1 MFRFSVEVSHGR
13 ASSCERSASQERTT
27 IRRQSVF
34 EGFKTFIMRGN
45 VIDLAVGVV
54 IGTAFSAVI
63 NSLVNDIL
71 MAIIATLVG
80 QPDFSD
86 VLVFGAVRLGAFI
99 TTVVNF
105 LIISATLYFFVIVP
119 VNKLSEFTRR
129 NEPPPAPP
137 ALSAEVKLLT
147 EIRDLLRQNIT

>member
-1 MFRFSVEVSHGR
+1 
-13 ASSCERSASQERTT
+13 
-27 IRRQSVF
+27 VF
-34 EGFKTFIMRGN
+34 EGFKTFVMRGN

-54 IGTAFSAVI
+54 IGTAFSAVV

-71 MAIIATLVG
+71 MAIVATLVG

-99 TTVVNF
+99 TTIVNF
-105 LIISATLYFFVIVP
+105 LLISAALYFLVVVP
-119 VNKLSEFTRR
+119 INKLSEFTRK

-137 ALSAEVKLLT
+137 PPSAEEKLLT

>member
-1 MFRFSVEVSHGR
+1 M
-13 ASSCERSASQERTT
+13 
-27 IRRQSVF
+27 F
-34 EGFKTFIMRGN
+34 EGFKKFIMRGN

-80 QPDFSD
+80 QPDFSN
-86 VLVFGAVRLGAFI
+86 VRVFGAVRLGAFI
-99 TTVVNF
+99 TAIVNF
-105 LIISATLYFFVIVP
+105 LLISAAIYFFVVVP
-119 VNKLSEFTRR
+119 VNKIAEFTRR
-129 NEPPPAPP
+129 NELPPAPP
-137 ALSAEVKLLT
+137 APSAEEKLLT

>member
-1 MFRFSVEVSHGR
+1 
-13 ASSCERSASQERTT
+13 
-27 IRRQSVF
+27 VF

-54 IGTAFSAVI
+54 IGTAFSAVV

-71 MAIIATLVG
+71 MAIVATLIG

-99 TTVVNF
+99 TTIVNF
-105 LIISATLYFFVIVP
+105 LIISAALYFLVVVP
-119 VNKLSEFTRR
+119 INKLSEFTRR

-137 ALSAEVKLLT
+137 APSAEEKLLT

>member
-1 MFRFSVEVSHGR
+1 MFKD
-13 ASSCERSASQERTT
+13 
-27 IRRQSVF
+27 
-34 EGFKTFIMRGN
+34 FKTFVMRGN

-54 IGTAFSAVI
+54 IGTAFSAVV
-63 NSLVNDIL
+63 NSLVNDVL
-71 MAIIATLVG
+71 MAIVATLIG

-99 TTVVNF
+99 TTIVNF
-105 LIISATLYFFVIVP
+105 LIISAALYFFVVVP

-129 NEPPPAPP
+129 HEPPPAPP
-137 ALSAEVKLLT
+137 APSAEEKLLT

>member
-1 MFRFSVEVSHGR
+1 M
-13 ASSCERSASQERTT
+13 
-27 IRRQSVF
+27 F

-137 ALSAEVKLLT
+137 RCLQK
-147 EIRDLLRQNIT
+147 